1 MGARL
6 LERFS
11 LANKGFAEIESIWF
25 RVRVYN
31 DAAAKQLVAFK
42 QFKPSSARCTRSF
55 IKEVRINYGLVHLEQ
70 GLPKLPEIEEPKP
83 GSLKSRLHSSHA
95 SFRGIFVAAFGGMET
110 QNALEIGLDA
120 E

>member
-55 IKEVRINYGLVHLEQ
+55 IKEVRD
-70 GLPKLPEIEEPKP
+70 KLRTCPP
-83 GSLKSRLHSSHA
+83 GAGFAKA
-95 SFRGIFVAAFGGMET
+95 S
-110 QNALEIGLDA
+110 
-120 E
+120 